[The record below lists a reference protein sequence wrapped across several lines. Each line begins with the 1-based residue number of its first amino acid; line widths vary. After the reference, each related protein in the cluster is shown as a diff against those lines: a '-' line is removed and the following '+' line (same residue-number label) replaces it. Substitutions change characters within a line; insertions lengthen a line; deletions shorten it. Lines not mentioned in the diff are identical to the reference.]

1 MLENRLIE
9 IIKDN
14 GTDVAQRW
22 YWDMQ
27 ESNYVPSL
35 HRLSEEDGMAMAMD
49 VYNTL
54 CEWLQPPTGIDIKE
68 KYQKFGGNLHHRGF
82 QMEEVVQVLVLLKRY
97 LWLHLLEMGLMT
109 TNLNMYQVLELN
121 NKIVLYY
128 DRAIY
133 FALIGY
139 KESRR
144 SADRVS
150 G

>member
-1 MLENRLIE
+1 MLEKRLVE
-9 IIKDN
+9 IISDN

-27 ESNYVPSL
+27 ESNHVPSL
-35 HRLSEEDGMAMAMD
+35 HRLSEEEGMNMAMD
-49 VYNTL
+49 VYDTL
-54 CEWLQPPTGIDIKE
+54 SKWLQPPTGVDVKE
-68 KYQKFGGNLHHRGF
+68 KYQKFGEDLYRRGF

-139 KESRR
+139 KEFRK
-144 SADRVS
+144 SAERVA